1 MSSHP
6 FLNPSL
12 VVKLLVPSQND
23 SVKCRSVSPIPFH
36 SRETLPKKYPS
47 SLSKNPLRIRPSL
60 YHENATSKKPR
71 DFKRTPLLDITNLRY
86 DDTCLGSTGL
96 HRETPSTRSASSPA
110 GNRASK
116 ALLTSPLGS
125 IGHCPPT
132 PGLTTDRG
140 TSSLTSMS
148 ENCQVSA
155 KTGSCAPRLQQSPLR
170 TRLKRVLSE
179 PARISHGTS
188 EVPHTARPIL
198 YSRLSS
204 APLPGI
210 FSKATSSTARAPS
223 VDRNLLAAN
232 ADGFEATLH
241 HDSKPSRTALSTR
254 LLKPQTYKVSCGQLV
269 VLPSGGL
276 LVDFREGERRKG
288 RSGKEVLVTS
298 ADGYN
303 VRTPLEPAC
312 LY

>member
-1 MSSHP
+1 MHSHP

-12 VVKLLVPSQND
+12 FVKPLVPFQSD
-23 SVKCRSVSPIPFH
+23 SVKCRSASPISFP

-47 SLSKNPLRIRPSL
+47 SLSKDPLRIRPSL
-60 YHENATSKKPR
+60 CNENATSKKLN
-71 DFKRTPLLDITNLRY
+71 DFKRAPLLDITNLRY

-96 HRETPSTRSASSPA
+96 HREIPSIRSASSHA
-110 GNRASK
+110 GIRTSTK
-116 ALLTSPLGS
+116 ALLTGPLGS
-125 IGHCPPT
+125 ISYRSST

-140 TSSLTSMS
+140 TSSLTAMS
-148 ENCQVSA
+148 ESHQVSA
-155 KTGSCAPRLQQSPLR
+155 KTGSCAPRLQQSPLH
-170 TRLKRVLSE
+170 TRPKRVLSE
-179 PARISHGTS
+179 PAGTS
-188 EVPHTARPIL
+188 EVPHTARPVL

-223 VDRNLLAAN
+223 GGRNLLADN

-241 HDSKPSRTALSTR
+241 HDSKPSGIALSTR
-254 LLKPQTYKVSCGQLV
+254 LLKPQTYKVSYGQLV

-303 VRTPLEPAC
+303 VRTPLESAS